1 MLFVGL
7 TVGLRLV
14 QLPDNINWV
23 QILGVAFA
31 CGIGFTMS
39 LFIAGLAFEQG
50 SGDYFYGD
58 RLGIV
63 LGSIVSALAAYLLLH
78 LALPKSHPASADVA
92 NPG

>member
-14 QLPDNINWV
+14 QLPSNVNWM

-39 LFIAGLAFEQG
+39 PFIAGLAFEHG
-50 SGDYFYGD
+50 SGDYFNGD
-58 RLGIV
+58 RQGIV
-63 LGSIVSALAAYLLLH
+63 LGSIVSTLVAYLLLQ
-78 LALPKSHPASADVA
+78 LALPKSNPASASVD